1 MSDAD
6 ARVRL
11 EGRAELLE
19 ATRARYRLLI
29 RQLGSMWWQE
39 RLRKTASVLREVSR
53 VQREV
58 EQAID
63 AAGRHAKNEQW
74 PESSAL
80 LKCLREVNEQRVTLE
95 RLTRKRL
102 GRAAAPLDLAQQLEA
117 LEQQVL
123 TAPRLVL
130 PGQRWAS
137 AKNLLPWPS
146 AELTPVAAFAER
158 LEGVFARPLVGGEK
172 LSFSPQE
179 FEAVVA
185 GWAAGSRGL
194 DAVWA
199 RLERLDVSGVLV
211 RYLRSRARRTPT
223 RGRNSGPEVLLHA
236 EFWRN
241 LALSRIE
248 TALESRVGPVVCL
261 ETERFA
267 VLRWLSSLDR
277 GTPSPLSVGSAE
289 RGALIELAHAVS
301 TLPANR
307 QWAAQWP
314 KLLELAQLADGQRA
328 DPDWRRLHDALA
340 LLARV
345 LESPVAK
352 AVPPLYRSTLKARPT
367 VRRETPDSLSGVIR
381 AMQVSVSSSTP

>member
-53 VQREV
+53 VQPEV
-58 EQAID
+58 EQAL
-63 AAGRHAKNEQW
+63 AAALRNAKNEQW
-74 PESSAL
+74 AETSPL
-80 LKCLREVNEQRVTLE
+80 FKCLREVSGQRATLE

-102 GRAAAPLDLAQQLEA
+102 GSSAGGLDLAQQLEA
-117 LEQQVL
+117 LERQVL

-146 AELTPVAAFAER
+146 AELTPIAQFAER
-158 LEGVFARPLVGGEK
+158 LEGVFARPLTEAFT
-172 LSFSPQE
+172 LSFSPAE
-179 FEAVVA
+179 FEAVAA
-185 GWAAGSRGL
+185 GWVAGSRAL
-194 DAVWA
+194 EAVWA
-199 RLERLDVSGVLV
+199 RLERLDASGALV
-211 RYLRSRARRTPT
+211 RYLRNRAKRTPT
-223 RGRNSGPEVLLHA
+223 RGRNSGPDVLLHA
-236 EFWRN
+236 EFWRGM
-241 LALSRIE
+241 ALSRID
-248 TALESRVGPVVCL
+248 TALASRVGPVVCL
-261 ETERFA
+261 EAERFA

-277 GTPSPLSVGSAE
+277 GTPSPLSLGTVE

-307 QWAAQWP
+307 QWATHWP
-314 KLLELAQLADGQRA
+314 RLLALAQLADGHRT
-328 DPDWRRLHDALA
+328 DPDWQRLHDALA

-345 LESPVAK
+345 LESPATK
-352 AVPPLYRSTLKARPT
+352 AVPPLYRSAQKSAPA
-367 VRRETPDSLSGVIR
+367 VRRETPASLTGVIR
-381 AMQVSVSSSTP
+381 AMQVSLSSSSR